1 MAKDAGA
8 STSAAIPEQPA
19 AVLSD
24 ADRESLRLLAQHVA
38 RAFYDPRLV
47 VVVDQLTRHT
57 VYALAFAHA
66 SFLEALIL
74 VNW

>member
-8 STSAAIPEQPA
+8 STSTAEQSVTLPE
-19 AVLSD
+19 V
-24 ADRESLRLLAQHVA
+24 DRESLRLLAQHVA

-57 VYALAFAHA
+57 L
-66 SFLEALIL
+66 
-74 VNW
+74 